1 MKIAQEVRAGNV
13 IMVGKDPM
21 IVQKSEFNKSGRN
34 AAVCKMKL
42 KNLLTGTG
50 TEIVFKADDKI
61 EDIILEK
68 KECTYSYYNDPMY
81 VFMDAEYNQYDI
93 EKENLGSAINYIIDG
108 MEEVCMVTFYEG
120 RAISVEL
127 PISVVREVE
136 YTEPSVRGD
145 TSGRVT
151 KPAKLAGTGYVISV
165 ADFVETGDKIEIDTR
180 TDEFKKRINK

>member
-68 KECTYSYYNDPMY
+68 KDSMAVLLIGTA
-81 VFMDAEYNQYDI
+81 VF
-93 EKENLGSAINYIIDG
+93 
-108 MEEVCMVTFYEG
+108 
-120 RAISVEL
+120 
-127 PISVVREVE
+127 
-136 YTEPSVRGD
+136 
-145 TSGRVT
+145 
-151 KPAKLAGTGYVISV
+151 LAGVLAGISILS
-165 ADFVETGDKIEIDTR
+165 AL
-180 TDEFKKRINK
+180 